1 MYDEVLGPLVSRGAV
16 SYHNYLASKPSTQ
29 AALNENIEYSNIINP
44 KEISKEKKIL
54 PKVSSP
60 VAARPSTAGGASS
73 SSPSSSSTNP
83 TPKNDFNTSVLTRL
97 ADVEND
103 CKLLRRT
110 LAEKVKYID
119 QLEKDNAA
127 LRVLSSQSRTL
138 GGTGSSALMAE
149 LRQTK
154 EENIKLL
161 EQINDMKIFLNDY
174 GLVWVGNDVES
185 SMCTA
190 ESVDEVQQKAPALDL
205 QHIAPYADF
214 KMKIDE
220 LNALICAEPAQVKT
234 ETGELTHLLTKP
246 LTHSPTYSLTYSLT
260 HSLCVLAGGSGQ
272 SIRAKF
278 VQASEMVENIKIIF
292 YRNGLMIKR
301 GPFRSIDSKSY
312 RVFVT
317 DIMDGYFPSEYREEY
332 PDGVIFDLLDKHLV
346 DYEVGGDEDVKN
358 QMSASNFL
366 ARLPKTI
373 VKNGEI
379 IDVRADIKSKLS
391 LNDLAPSKDV
401 ESKVVPAKQVT
412 ILLETPAKQ
421 REDSQERKVATIQ
434 VKWTGG
440 NIFQLAMFHDD
451 TVADVKAVISKYLD
465 DNDSKDSR
473 SSFELRTAWPSKAL
487 PDDATI
493 ESAGLTPKG
502 SLHAR
507 ILK

>member
-1 MYDEVLGPLVSRGAV
+1 MKEKKGKKEKERRLSRYQHLLRPKNQRAADASTATPSINNIMDNSIERAMYDEVLGPLVSRGAV

-138 GGTGSSALMAE
+138 GGTGSAALMAE

-174 GLVWVGNDVES
+174 GLVWIGNDVES
-185 SMCTA
+185 SMCAA
-190 ESVDEVQQKAPALDL
+190 ESVDEVQQKAPTLDL
-205 QHIAPYADF
+205 QHIALYADF
-214 KMKIDE
+214 KRKIDE

-234 ETGELTHLLTKP
+234 ETGELT
-246 LTHSPTYSLTYSLT
+246 YSLT
-260 HSLCVLAGGSGQ
+260 
-272 SIRAKF
+272 
-278 VQASEMVENIKIIF
+278 
-292 YRNGLMIKR
+292 
-301 GPFRSIDSKSY
+301 
-312 RVFVT
+312 
-317 DIMDGYFPSEYREEY
+317 
-332 PDGVIFDLLDKHLV
+332 
-346 DYEVGGDEDVKN
+346 
-358 QMSASNFL
+358 
-366 ARLPKTI
+366 
-373 VKNGEI
+373 
-379 IDVRADIKSKLS
+379 
-391 LNDLAPSKDV
+391 
-401 ESKVVPAKQVT
+401 
-412 ILLETPAKQ
+412 
-421 REDSQERKVATIQ
+421 
-434 VKWTGG
+434 
-440 NIFQLAMFHDD
+440 
-451 TVADVKAVISKYLD
+451 
-465 DNDSKDSR
+465 
-473 SSFELRTAWPSKAL
+473 
-487 PDDATI
+487 
-493 ESAGLTPKG
+493 
-502 SLHAR
+502 
-507 ILK
+507 